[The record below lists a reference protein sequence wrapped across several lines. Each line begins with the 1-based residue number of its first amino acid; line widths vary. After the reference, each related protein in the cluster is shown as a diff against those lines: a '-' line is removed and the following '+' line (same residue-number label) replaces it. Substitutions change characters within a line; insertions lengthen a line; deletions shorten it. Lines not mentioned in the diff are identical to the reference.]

1 MDHPHRT
8 HPMRRLALGL
18 LLGALAC
25 GGGGEGDSEV
35 PRGETLVPVQTYTV
49 QPDTIA
55 EQVQLTGRLQPRPGG
70 SAILTAPAPSFV
82 KSVQV
87 QVGEPVRQG
96 QLLVQLEAPD
106 LAASAR
112 QQSAAA
118 EVAERDAS
126 RQQELLDKG
135 ITSQKKAQ
143 EAHAAAVSA
152 RAQANAA
159 QAALSRLRVASP
171 LRGVVQSVP
180 VQRGERVEAGATIAQ
195 IVNADTLDLVA
206 PVPARDLA
214 GLHRGDS
221 ALVTSEGVN
230 EAVPARVAA
239 LAPAV
244 DSLTNSGNVVVRIPN
259 RGGPLRPGAGATAV
273 ITIGRHTGALVVPDS
288 AIVVQGDSLAIFTVG
303 PDSIAHQQRVQTGIH
318 QGGRTEVTEGLQA
331 GQTVVTTGAYGLRDS
346 MRVRPAGGTP

>member
-8 HPMRRLALGL
+8 HPMRRVALGL

-25 GGGGEGDSEV
+25 GGGGESDSEI
-35 PRGETLVPVQTYTV
+35 PPGDMLVPVQTYTV
-49 QPDTIA
+49 RPDTIA

-70 SAILTAPAPSFV
+70 SAILTAPAASFV
-82 KSVQV
+82 RSVEV

-96 QLLVQLEAPD
+96 QLLVQLDAPD
-106 LAASAR
+106 LVASAR
-112 QQSAAA
+112 QQAAAA

-159 QAALSRLRVASP
+159 QSALARLRVTSP

-180 VQRGERVEAGATIAQ
+180 VQRGERVDAGATIAQ
-195 IVNADTLDLVA
+195 VVNADTLDLVA

-214 GLHRGDS
+214 RLHRGDS
-221 ALVTSEGVN
+221 ARVTSEGVK
-230 EAVPARVAA
+230 EPVPARVAA

-244 DSLTNSGNVVVRIPN
+244 DSLTNSGNVVVRMPN
-259 RGGPLRPGAGATAV
+259 RGNVLRPGAGATAV
-273 ITIGRHTGALVVPDS
+273 ITIGRHSGALVVPDS
-288 AIVVQGDSLAIFTVG
+288 AIVVQGDSLAVFTIG
-303 PDSIAHQQRVQTGIH
+303 PDSIAHQRRVRTGIH
-318 QGGRTEVTEGLQA
+318 QDGRTELVEGIEA

-346 MRVRPAGGTP
+346 MRVRPAGDTP